1 MAQDVAEKRMKRVII
16 YLVAAFMACSQYGA
30 KATNL
35 SSTEI
40 LVCDTLESNSLE
52 YCRSRNAEAM
62 IYYNN
67 GQYSLAVDIFREL
80 MEYDYPPAITNFGIA
95 CMNGAGVKQNV
106 EKAFECFCGAATMG
120 EPTAQQH
127 LGAMY
132 ALGVHVEQN
141 DSASFYWFCY
151 SAARGNTKA
160 ISALGEI
167 YLRGERVDTDTLE
180 QRAWLRRFALAG
192 NLDALFVYGVHLEAG
207 TPDFIDTELGSGHH
221 CIYRAAH
228 KGYMPSMSLLMK
240 EALHTDNYRV
250 AYKWAE
256 MLHDKGDPNA
266 TKVLADC
273 HYYGRGTYKSKKT
286 AKKLYKLAA
295 ENGCAE
301 AAVILD
307 EW

>member
-1 MAQDVAEKRMKRVII
+1 MKCFIK
-16 YLVAAFMACSQYGA
+16 YFMLVSVVCSQYGA
-30 KATNL
+30 KAATL
-35 SSTEI
+35 FPTEI
-40 LVCDTLESNSLE
+40 QVCDTLESNSLA
-52 YCRSRNAEAM
+52 YCRSRNAEGM
-62 IYYNN
+62 IYYKN
-67 GQYSLAVDIFREL
+67 GQYTLAVEIFGEL

-95 CMNGAGVKQNV
+95 CMNGAGVKQDV
-106 EKAFECFCGAATMG
+106 EKAFECFSAAATMG
-120 EPTAQQH
+120 EPIAQQH

-132 ALGVHVEQN
+132 TLGIHVEQN

-151 SAARGNTKA
+151 SAARGNTKS
-160 ISALGEI
+160 ISALSEI
-167 YLRGERVDTDTLE
+167 YIRGERVDVDTHE

-192 NLDALFVYGVHLEAG
+192 NLDALFVYGVHLEVG
-207 TPDFIDTELGSGHH
+207 TPDFLDTELGAGHY
-221 CIYRAAH
+221 CIYRAAQ
-228 KGYMPSMSLLMK
+228 KGHMPSMSLLMK
-240 EALHTDNYRV
+240 EALQTENYRV